1 MQSEVGGSEVGFASI
16 HPYTKYV
23 VSIQFVENRDGGH
36 CVQ

>member
-16 HPYTKYV
+16 HPYV